1 MAKAS
6 STHEHL
12 SQEDVVTVGSERSFG
27 VVFAVVFAVVA
38 AWPLKDGGDIRVWAA
53 VVSGL
58 FLAVTFL
65 VPGLL
70 KPLNIVWFKF
80 GLLLHKIVNP
90 LIMGFL
96 FFLTITPIALLMRLF
111 GKDDLLLSRAGRSG
125 QLPESE
131 IWEQWILED
140 RKYKLTK
147 ETI

>member
-1 MAKAS
+1 MTKAS

-12 SQEDVVTVGSERSFG
+12 SQEDVVTVGSERAFG

-53 VVSGL
+53 IVSGL

-65 VPGLL
+65 VPSLL
-70 KPLNIVWFKF
+70 RPLNIVWFKF

-111 GKDDLLLSRAGRSG
+111 GKDPLHRKFDADAESYWIERSPPG
-125 QLPESE
+125 PAPETMKN
-131 IWEQWILED
+131 QF
-140 RKYKLTK
+140 
-147 ETI
+147 